1 MTTLDNEKSL
11 ALKKKDEV
19 MEKTES
25 ELGLDGRVEISEVER
40 KADGISVDG
49 RSPGPEGSK

>member
-1 MTTLDNEKSL
+1 MTTVDNEKSL

-25 ELGLDGRVEISEVER
+25 ELGLDGWVEISEVER